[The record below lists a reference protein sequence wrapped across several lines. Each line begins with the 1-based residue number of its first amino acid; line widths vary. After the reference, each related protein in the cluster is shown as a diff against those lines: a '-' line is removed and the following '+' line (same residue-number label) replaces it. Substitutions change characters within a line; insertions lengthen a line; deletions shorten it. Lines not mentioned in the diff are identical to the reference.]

1 MQDASSDGGHSRSG
15 QYTFGYGTTQIAT
28 RVRAVF
34 MIWSPRRQYITAMTT
49 SPSQD
54 PQARAQAQA
63 EWRTLKTVRTGGALV
78 VMAAMVVFG
87 IVGLAVGQEGSGFT
101 ALFIGGIGMVLTV
114 VARTLRRRRG
124 GN

>member
-1 MQDASSDGGHSRSG
+1 M
-15 QYTFGYGTTQIAT
+15 
-28 RVRAVF
+28 V
-34 MIWSPRRQYITAMTT
+34 WSPRRQYITAMTT

-63 EWRTLKTVRTGGALV
+63 EWRTLKMVRTGGALV

-124 GN
+124 GS

>member
-1 MQDASSDGGHSRSG
+1 
-15 QYTFGYGTTQIAT
+15 
-28 RVRAVF
+28 
-34 MIWSPRRQYITAMTT
+34 MTT

-54 PQARAQAQA
+54 PEARAQAQA

-101 ALFIGGIGMVLTV
+101 ALFIGGIGGVLTV
-114 VARTLRRRRG
+114 VARILRRRRG
-124 GN
+124 GS